1 MGLGKFDY
9 SKVKYVPNDFFDK
22 MERGKVRNGD
32 ILLYKDGAYVGRKT
46 YFDYDF
52 PFDKCCVNEHVFIL
66 RTNELVTPKYLFFWL
81 DQKWVTNI
89 LINMSLTSAQPGLNQ
104 QSLKTVPIL
113 IPEKQVAQRFDKTIE
128 PFIALIFMN
137 AKEAHILEQ
146 IRDVLLPKLLSGEIR
161 VKLILKKNFQ
171 KKLKSWRK
179 SKKKKLKLIKL

>member
-1 MGLGKFDY
+1 
-9 SKVKYVPNDFFDK
+9 

-32 ILLYKDGAYVGRKT
+32 VLLYKDGAYIGRKT
-46 YFDYDF
+46 YFDYNF

-66 RTNELVTPKYLFFWL
+66 RTNELVTPKYLYFWL

-113 IPEKQVAQRFDKTIE
+113 IPEKQVVQRFDKTIE

-137 AKEAHILEQ
+137 AKEARILEQ
-146 IRDVLLPKLLSGEIR
+146 IRDALLPKLLSGEIR
-161 VKLILKKNFQ
+161 VKVDVEREFAKET
-171 KKLKSWRK
+171 KKLEEIGKEK
-179 SKKKKLKLIKL
+179 VKLQGSLEKWLK